1 MTRKERFKQWM
12 EKDTLSDILAPI
24 FAGYD
29 LKQCVELKNKIT
41 RHENKVSIIAVFP
54 AFIFIVIWALYMLI
68 SKWLAELGVIAVCKP
83 DTGACIL
90 LIYPLLIIFCYAGY
104 CIFTGAIKTKLN
116 KRIEAIAGVHDGKEK
131 ESNNTE

>member
-1 MTRKERFKQWM
+1 MGWKERFKEWM
-12 EKDTLSDILAPI
+12 KKDTLNDILAPI

-29 LKQCVELKNKIT
+29 LKQCVELKNKII
-41 RHENKVSIIAVFP
+41 RHENKVGIIAVFP
-54 AFIFIVIWALYMLI
+54 AFIFIIIWALYMLI
-68 SKWLAELGVIAVCKP
+68 SKWLAELGVIAVCEP

-116 KRIEAIAGVHDGKEK
+116 KRIEAIAGVLDGTQKED
-131 ESNNTE
+131 